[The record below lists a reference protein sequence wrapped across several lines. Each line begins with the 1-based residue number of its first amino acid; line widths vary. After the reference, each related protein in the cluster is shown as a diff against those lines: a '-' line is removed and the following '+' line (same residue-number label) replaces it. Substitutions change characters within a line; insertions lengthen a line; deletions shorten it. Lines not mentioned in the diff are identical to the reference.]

1 MPAGF
6 RQVPAA
12 GLQFGVDVLE
22 REVGRVNLAVRVRVA
37 DADDFSLVL
46 EDEDER
52 HIGIC
57 GQFTHLLLPR
67 LEQRVDA
74 IDLELGERHVVT
86 RAVADDPGHAAGRAV
101 PVDAGG
107 RRQLARSAGADTR
120 MIVVEDEGT
129 AVDRIHRAADP
140 RVPRTEVAGRIECR
154 WFGRGGGDLGA
165 GPGAQLPVCRDDDPL
180 LTQRMPALLPHRPEM
195 LSSARGPDRRA
206 TGAVRLGRAP
216 ARCLPRGVAPDPA
229 RDPRSSVLPRR
240 PTRRRAAVT
249 MSACWAATLLRSTR
263 SAAMSYSSH
272 GSGYT
277 ETIFQLPRTHGAVPF
292 VLPEERP
299 RPVEGTAVER
309 RPQIDALHRMNRA
322 ALVLARI
329 LRAGGRR
336 HRRHDVDHVRRLAL
350 DRSAPVGGDPSRPA
364 AR

>member
-37 DADDFSLVL
+37 DANDFSLVL

-67 LEQRVDA
+67 LQQRVDA

-107 RRQLARSAGADTR
+107 RRQLARSPGADTR
-120 MIVVEDEGT
+120 MIVVEDVGT

-216 ARCLPRGVAPDPA
+216 AHCLPRGVAPDPA
-229 RDPRSSVLPRR
+229 TDPRSSVSPRR
-240 PTRRRAAVT
+240 PIRRRAA
-249 MSACWAATLLRSTR
+249 SRC
-263 SAAMSYSSH
+263 
-272 GSGYT
+272 
-277 ETIFQLPRTHGAVPF
+277 PRAVPRRYCARRDRRRCRTAPTA
-292 VLPEERP
+292 LGTPRRSSSCPERTARFPSCSQKSGRGRLRGRP
-299 RPVEGTAVER
+299 SSA
-309 RPQIDALHRMNRA
+309 
-322 ALVLARI
+322 
-329 LRAGGRR
+329 GRR
-336 HRRHDVDHVRRLAL
+336 LT
-350 DRSAPVGGDPSRPA
+350 PSIG
-364 AR
+364 